1 MFAKFPDETLFEV
14 LLMSCN
20 IGDRSMV
27 ALVQFVPHG
36 SFDASAAV
44 DLHPVLVPAEWFSEL
59 MPASLFL
66 DIPNDAA
73 DISPFA
79 ELIIDIDCDPD
90 SSPSAEL
97 GSDLASRWRARR
109 RPIATTFNFV
119 MACLPVT
126 PPHLLN
132 FALDAAEALASGST
146 ARENREKIATFCEL
160 IAHHL
165 SANSRGDETVRGS
178 D

>member
-14 LLMSCN
+14 LLVSCN
-20 IGDRSMV
+20 IGERSMV
-27 ALVQFVPHG
+27 ALVQFIPHG
-36 SFDASAAV
+36 DFDANAAS

-66 DIPNDAA
+66 NIPDDASE
-73 DISPFA
+73 ISPFA
-79 ELIIDIDCDPD
+79 ELMIDIDCDAA
-90 SSPSAEL
+90 SNPSADF
-97 GSDLASRWRARR
+97 GTDLASRWRARR

-132 FALDAAEALASGST
+132 FALDAADALASGST
-146 ARENREKIATFCEL
+146 SRENRERIATFCEL

-165 SANSRGDETVRGS
+165 ATHPRGDETVRGA